1 MASTPTVCVIGA
13 GPSGITAAKNCL
25 QGGLDVVVFEQ
36 GDRVGGNWVFR
47 EEPGHSSVYAT
58 THIITSRRLS
68 AYEDFPMPAD
78 WPDYPSHR
86 LLQQYFESYARHFGV
101 LPAIRFRHTV
111 TLAEPTPDGRWR
123 VSYTDDAGAAHA
135 RSFDYLMVA
144 SGHHWDP
151 ALPQIPGAFAGRM
164 FHSHAFKRVDDSYR
178 GKRVL
183 VIGAGNSACD
193 IAVESAR
200 VAERVCLSMRGG
212 QWFVPKFMFGVPTD
226 VFAQRFAWLPP
237 WLFRFL
243 NTQTLYLYQ
252 GRPRAYGLPEPRVP
266 LFSQHITINSELLYY
281 IRHGEIHPR
290 PGVAC
295 FDGDD
300 VIFADGRREPFDLVI
315 AATGYRVS
323 FPFFDE
329 GLVNFRDA
337 VRIPLFKKMIPA
349 DLPGLYFIGLFQPLG
364 CIWPLADYQARLA
377 VREIRG
383 EYRRPADLRAAIQ
396 WELDHPHYPF
406 EPSPR
411 HAVEVDYHR
420 FRRELLAELRRGTAD
435 APPPRWRLPFRG
447 AGGSVAGRR
456 R

>member
-1 MASTPTVCVIGA
+1 MPATPTVCVIGA
-13 GPSGITAAKNCL
+13 GPSGLAAAKNCI

-36 GDRVGGNWVFR
+36 GAKVGGNWVFS

-68 AYEDFPMPAD
+68 AYEDFPMPAG

-101 LPAIRFRHTV
+101 LPRVRFRHTV
-111 TLAEPTPDGRWR
+111 TAAAPLPDGRWH
-123 VSYTDDAGAAHA
+123 VAYTDAEGARHEG
-135 RSFDYLMVA
+135 SFDYLMVA

-151 ALPQIPGAFAGRM
+151 AMPAIPGAFSGRLL
-164 FHSHAFKRVDDSYR
+164 HSHAFKRVDDSYR
-178 GKRVL
+178 GRRVL

-193 IAVESAR
+193 IAVETAR
-200 VAERVCLSMRGG
+200 VAERTCISMRRG

-226 VFAQRFAWLPP
+226 VFASRFNWLPRP
-237 WLFRFL
+237 LYRAV
-243 NTQTLYLYQ
+243 TEQTLYLVQ
-252 GRPRAYGLPEPRVP
+252 GRFRDYGLPRPRAP
-266 LFSQHITINSELLYY
+266 LFTQHLTVNSELLYY

-295 FDGDD
+295 FDGEH
-300 VIFADGRREPFDLVI
+300 VVFTDGRREPFDVVI

-323 FPFFDE
+323 FPFFAPELID
-329 GLVNFRDA
+329 FRGA
-337 VRIPLFKKMIPA
+337 TRIPLFKKMMHAEHPR
-349 DLPGLYFIGLFQPLG
+349 LYFIGLFQPLG
-364 CIWPLADYQARLA
+364 CIWPLADHQARLA

-383 EYRRPADLRAAIQ
+383 EYRRPADMAAAIR
-396 WELDHPHYPF
+396 WELAHPHFAF

-420 FRRELLAELRRGTAD
+420 FRRELLAELGKGAAGARGPRLRLALRR
-435 APPPRWRLPFRG
+435 
-447 AGGSVAGRR
+447 AGR
-456 R
+456 